1 MIRLRFSDL
10 RGAHPD
16 WIIRT
21 GAHAISWWT
30 RSPWNHV
37 DAISDRGGAA
47 YYGAMPGDGVA
58 WRRTVPARAELIVD
72 VECTADQSDAFWN
85 AVNAQHGKGYDYKA
99 VVGWSAGLQD
109 ESVWFCS
116 ELIALGLIKAGL
128 MDGQKHVSPADL
140 YARFWRSATDRP

>member
-1 MIRLRFSDL
+1 MIRLRFTDL

-16 WIIRT
+16 WIIRN
-21 GAHAISWWT
+21 GAHVISWWT
-30 RSPWNHV
+30 SSPWNHV
-37 DAISDRGGAA
+37 DAITPDGLF
-47 YYGAMPGDGVA
+47 GAMPGDGVA

-85 AVNAQHGKGYDYKA
+85 AVKAQLGRGYDYKA
-99 VVGWSAGLQD
+99 VVGWASGLQD

-128 MDGQKHVSPADL
+128 MDGAKHVSPANL
-140 YARFWRSATDRP
+140 YRRFCG

>member
-37 DAISDRGGAA
+37 DAISDRGGAV
-47 YYGAMPGDGVA
+47 YFGAMPGDGVA
-58 WRRTVPARAELIVD
+58 HRANVPARAELFVD
-72 VECTADQSDAFWN
+72 IPCTAEQRDAFWTTLR
-85 AVNAQHGKGYDYKA
+85 AQEGKGYDYKA
-99 VVGWSAGLQD
+99 VVGWSLGTEDPRA
-109 ESVWFCS
+109 WFCS
-116 ELIALGLIKAGL
+116 ELIAHGLIAAAL
-128 MDGQKHVSPADL
+128 MPGSKHVSPADL
-140 YARFWRSATDRP
+140 YARFGG